1 MVILGDKNV
10 CRANKS
16 LLKNFPYWNVDIIRT
31 HGQFNNSLNS
41 DLLTKNYLDK
51 LRSLHELYIF
61 SLNTQSSINPDSNL
75 NNQQIRSQYLSPH
88 SFCKYR
94 NKLMRDENQ
103 TSFSILHNNVRSL
116 RRNLENLQVHLLD
129 ELHYRF
135 SVIRITETKITNS
148 AGIDFNPHIPNY
160 QFEQV
165 PTPLSCGG
173 VGMYN
178 TEHQFK
184 LPGP

>member
-1 MVILGDKNV
+1 MVILGDRNV

-16 LLKNFPYWNVDIIRT
+16 LLKNFPYSNVDIIRT

-41 DLLTKNYLDK
+41 DLPTKKYLDK
-51 LRSLHELYIF
+51 LRSLHELDIF

-75 NNQQIRSQYLSPH
+75 NNQQFRSQYFSPH
-88 SFCKYR
+88 SFCKFK
-94 NKLMRDENQ
+94 NNLMRDENQ

-129 ELHYRF
+129 ELDYRF
-135 SVIRITETKITNS
+135 SVIGITETKITNS
-148 AGIDFNPHIPNY
+148 AGIDYNPHIPNY
-160 QFEQV
+160 QFEQL

-173 VGMYN
+173 VGMYIN
-178 TEHQFK
+178 TS
-184 LPGP
+184 LNYTVL

>member
-1 MVILGDKNV
+1 MGFLY
-10 CRANKS
+10 
-16 LLKNFPYWNVDIIRT
+16 LLWV
-31 HGQFNNSLNS
+31 
-41 DLLTKNYLDK
+41 
-51 LRSLHELYIF
+51 
-61 SLNTQSSINPDSNL
+61 
-75 NNQQIRSQYLSPH
+75 
-88 SFCKYR
+88 
-94 NKLMRDENQ
+94 
-103 TSFSILHNNVRSL
+103 HNNVRSL